1 MNNQIT
7 YADQVAVNQ
16 NSNIPDINKVNASD
30 MNEIKAKHN
39 GVMNGSIPMGNVV
52 VDSIRSKNMFDK
64 NAVITPGYL
73 DNSGNLVTT
82 DATLS
87 CGNVFIPVKP
97 STTYTISS
105 SSSTVYRIAYYNS
118 SKTFISRIFN
128 DNASLNYTFT
138 TPSNASYIKM
148 AGTLTS
154 VLNSLQIEEGSTATS
169 YSPYQE
175 LNNQEIYSTGEV
187 KIGTWIDG
195 KPLYREVVVL
205 SSITVGSVV
214 SATLESLGITNINNI
229 FINVSKSF
237 IINSSNET
245 RPLIGAINT
254 SNISYAYLTNT
265 RLYRYCTDNNLNG
278 TWTICLEYT
287 KTTD

>member
-1 MNNQIT
+1 MARDFFKNLPNT
-7 YADQVAVNQ
+7 TTPLTA
-16 NSNIPDINKVNASD
+16 PRL
-30 MNEIKAKHN
+30 N
-39 GVMNGSIPMGNVV
+39 GLLDGDEAMGNVV
-52 VDSIRSKNMFDK
+52 VDSIRSKNIFSSQLELGAYDS
-64 NAVITPGYL
+64 
-73 DNSGNLVTT
+73 SGNKSSSSANYRNASFV
-82 DATLS
+82 AVQP
-87 CGNVFIPVKP
+87 N
-97 STTYTISS
+97 TTYTFSINGVSQKY
-105 SSSTVYRIAYYNS
+105 VLLYYTS
-118 SKTFISRIFN
+118 ARAFISQ
-128 DNASLNYTFT
+128 DASLNTGTFT
-138 TPSNASYIKM
+138 TPNDCYFINIRCFSADF
-148 AGTLTS
+148 TS
-154 VLNSLQIEEGSTATS
+154 DYGSLKIQLEEGTTATS